1 MAQPLNLYS
10 FFIRTLFAVRDC
22 IRYLIYVDDDDVGG
36 LVAFFVIQKHDVFLC
51 TSTIWLE
58 IEGVFRDR
66 DSEWQQEFLRHLS
79 LNDRFDF
86 TYCFGIY
93 TLYLM

>member
-1 MAQPLNLYS
+1 
-10 FFIRTLFAVRDC
+10 
-22 IRYLIYVDDDDVGG
+22 
-36 LVAFFVIQKHDVFLC
+36 LC